1 MLQQILKDMYIDPE
15 ILKELDEEQKQ
26 ILFVK
31 MREEQVRRWKEKE
44 EDFEE
49 EIRLRP
55 RQPKPG
61 AKKVNFRTGQDGCEW
76 VWVMGE
82 HNSDLTIEEILEQEA
97 QRKAQAQ
104 AETEA
109 LELREKEELQLKKK
123 IEEEK
128 QRMHQQ
134 TERLE
139 KELKVDRQKEAIT
152 RTSQKAREE
161 VAKIEQLR
169 QQYEEA
175 EKKRLQEL
183 SEEQTRLR
191 RKSLENMETVKK
203 RRSTEIYDRWREQRQ
218 QIDKQAEEASKVVEA
233 SFKEQEKKSKEAD
246 KEMRTMAQRARI
258 EYKESLRRTNNM
270 IQTTK
275 AFEGSATP
283 PENKPP
289 IPPKKHL
296 MSRQSTLS
304 APNNKSKPRPLRP
317 RNHNMVIDWFF
328 SEEKDKGSGLNPETG
343 KIATWFH
350 GIISRLEAE
359 KLLADKGTGAFL
371 VRVSE
376 RVWGYTISYQEKNRC
391 KHFLVDTT
399 DLGYQFFGANQ
410 VIHKSLAELVNFHKD
425 TPITISGQERLV
437 EAVGQISDPP
447 DYCELFQERRSVSTA
462 L

>member
-109 LELREKEELQLKKK
+109 LEL
-123 IEEEK
+123 
-128 QRMHQQ
+128 
-134 TERLE
+134 
-139 KELKVDRQKEAIT
+139 RQKEAIT